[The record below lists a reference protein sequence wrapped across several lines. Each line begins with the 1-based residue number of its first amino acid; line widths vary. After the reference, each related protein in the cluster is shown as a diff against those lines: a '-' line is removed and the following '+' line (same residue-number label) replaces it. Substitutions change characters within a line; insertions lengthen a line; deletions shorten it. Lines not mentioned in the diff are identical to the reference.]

1 MMKYRTDLAIERMEM
16 AVSKADDSGDK
27 AGGKREGSPAGGAA
41 DGISVEKEECGDGV
55 SVTRIEI
62 TSLAGEARLEKPMGN
77 YITIEAEGITEGA
90 EETKEK
96 AGQVIAGE
104 LSRLIKFHSR
114 LKVLVAGLGNVMV
127 TPDSLGP
134 AAVSKIRVTNHL
146 FEMFGADEDDEMS
159 RVSCIAPGVTATT
172 GMETAEI
179 VSEIARLVRPEVVI
193 VIDSLAARDIQR
205 LNTTV
210 QITDTGISPGAG
222 TGNHRTGID
231 EKTVGARVVAIGVPT
246 VIDITTV
253 IGDALADNV
262 ENVEKMERYMERYD
276 RQTIVTSTDIDMLI
290 KDFSDTIANGINK
303 TLHPGIYS

>member
-1 MMKYRTDLAIERMEM
+1 M
-16 AVSKADDSGDK
+16 
-27 AGGKREGSPAGGAA
+27 
-41 DGISVEKEECGDGV
+41 EKEECGDGV

-90 EETKEK
+90 GDKGESGTGDSRRTEPTHKNST
-96 AGQVIAGE
+96 AGW
-104 LSRLIKFHSR
+104 
-114 LKVLVAGLGNVMV
+114 KVLVAGLGNVMV

-210 QITDTGISPGAG
+210 QITDTGISPEQERGI
-222 TGNHRTGID
+222 TGQ
-231 EKTVGARVVAIGVPT
+231 V
-246 VIDITTV
+246 
-253 IGDALADNV
+253 
-262 ENVEKMERYMERYD
+262 
-276 RQTIVTSTDIDMLI
+276 STR
-290 KDFSDTIANGINK
+290 KRWE
-303 TLHPGIYS
+303 PE